1 MRICKKCSAPL
12 PPQNGRHRPRKY
24 CTDCHPPRG
33 RLAVPAMS
41 VVPDLDPGRLAGTLA
56 EATADRLAVLGLAGD
71 PAALLLLRLAK
82 SIDDGGHSGSSLAA
96 LSREFSRSLA
106 SLSVGSPGEAE
117 SDGIQWG
124 VR

>member
-1 MRICKKCSAPL
+1 
-12 PPQNGRHRPRKY
+12 
-24 CTDCHPPRG
+24 
-33 RLAVPAMS
+33 MS